1 MAPWSE
7 AASLPFR
14 DPSPETQSLW
24 FGLKDRDVKLLLQSP
39 QQLLPAA
46 RSLFSPRLPP
56 PLPTL

>member
-1 MAPWSE
+1 MQCCFP
-7 AASLPFR
+7 LPFW
-14 DPSPETQSLW
+14 DGPSVTQSLW